1 MFVVPKVEDLL
12 IVKAVVEMFGKA
24 SGLFSNLD
32 KSVARPIGCSEHE
45 MTLVRD
51 TLSCKIENFQT

>member
-1 MFVVPKVEDLL
+1 V
-12 IVKAVVEMFGKA
+12 FGKA

-32 KSVARPIGCSEHE
+32 KSVVTPIGCSKQE

-51 TLSCKIENFQT
+51 MLSCKIENFPCRYLGIPLSIYKLKRLDE